1 MIIIKL
7 TTFESSLSTRILL
20 TNRLVDNETD
30 LRTKLES
37 KSIHKDE
44 LQKHVLVFPIRL
56 ETCTHET

>member
-1 MIIIKL
+1 MIKL
-7 TTFESSLSTRILL
+7 TTFESSLSTRMLL
-20 TNRLVDNETD
+20 RNRLVDNEMD

-56 ETCTHET
+56 EIRNT